1 MSEVKE
7 KLEEYIKQGQDIYKR
22 MVLIEK
28 INSRIY
34 IPLAQ
39 DDKSLNKFT
48 QEFYNWVNNVT
59 FFLSLNFDRSYL
71 SEFHSLISINS
82 DNNNQNIIYN
92 LKNEI
97 FNKISVLNAIK
108 ENFVYIEKKN
118 NSPEKKSINNIK
130 SNKIFIVHGRDDG
143 AKEATARFIEKL
155 DLQPVILSEQPNFC
169 YTVMEK
175 FEKHADESDFAIVLF
190 TPDDI
195 GGLQSEEEQ
204 KNRARQNVIF
214 ELGYFLGKFGRDK
227 VCLLYKGDTEIP
239 SDIQGVTYISMDKA
253 DWKIGLCQ
261 SLKSVGFNVDAN
273 KAFG

>member
-7 KLEEYIKQGQDIYKR
+7 KLEEYINQGYEICYSNESGDK
-22 MVLIEK
+22 LIGKFHLWICNVSSFLEFNK
-28 INSRIY
+28 NYSKTFGGMK
-34 IPLAQ
+34 
-39 DDKSLNKFT
+39 DDKLNVEILWNSSIQEEARKKLYSLETIK
-48 QEFYNWVNNVT
+48 
-59 FFLSLNFDRSYL
+59 DD
-71 SEFHSLISINS
+71 LIKNGIN
-82 DNNNQNIIYN
+82 
-92 LKNEI
+92 L
-97 FNKISVLNAIK
+97 
-108 ENFVYIEKKN
+108 
-118 NSPEKKSINNIK
+118 PEKFFNNIK
-130 SNKIFIVHGRDDG
+130 SNKIFIVHGRDEG

-155 DLQPVILSEQPNFC
+155 ELQPVILSEQPNFC

-227 VCLLYKGDTEIP
+227 VCLLYKGDTELP